1 VKLVGGRAGIL
12 FVIAAPSGTGK
23 STVAQNVL
31 ERVAGLEFSISYTT
45 RPPRDGEQDGKH
57 YHFVDPEQFE
67 QMRAEQAFL
76 EHAEVFGN
84 SYATGREETDNK
96 LGLGRDLLLDIDVQG
111 ARQVRRA
118 QIDAVSIMI
127 LPPDYATLATRLRDR
142 ASESEQ
148 QRARR
153 LAEAREELEEFDT
166 FDYLVVNEDLEIS
179 VTDIC
184 SIVRAE
190 RRRTRRIGG
199 DARRILATF
208 PE

>member
-1 VKLVGGRAGIL
+1 
-12 FVIAAPSGTGK
+12 
-23 STVAQNVL
+23 VANSVL
-31 ERVAGLEFSISYTT
+31 ERLDGLEFSISYTT
-45 RPPRDGEQDGKH
+45 RPPRDGEQHGKH

-67 QMRAEQAFL
+67 TMRAGQAFL
-76 EHAEVFGN
+76 EYAEVFGN
-84 SYATGREETDNK
+84 SYGTGREETEKK
-96 LGLGRDLLLDIDVQG
+96 LGVGQDLLLDIDVQG

-142 ASESEQ
+142 ASESEG

-166 FDYLVVNEDLEIS
+166 FDYLVVNQDLETS
-179 VTDIC
+179 VSDVC

-190 RRRTRRIGG
+190 RRRTQRIGG

-208 PE
+208 PD

>member
-1 VKLVGGRAGIL
+1 VVGGRAGIL

-23 STVAQNVL
+23 STVADSVL
-31 ERVAGLEFSISYTT
+31 ERLAGLEFSISYTT
-45 RPPRDGEQDGKH
+45 RPPRAGEQDGKH

-67 QMRAEQAFL
+67 RMRAGEAFL
-76 EHAEVFGN
+76 EYAEVFGN
-84 SYATGREETDNK
+84 SYGTGREETENK

-118 QIDAVSIMI
+118 QIDGVSIMI
-127 LPPDYATLATRLRDR
+127 LPPDYTTLANRLRDR
-142 ASESEQ
+142 ASENEG

-166 FDYLVVNEDLEIS
+166 FDYLVVNQDLEIS
-179 VTDIC
+179 VSDVC
-184 SIVRAE
+184 AIVGAE
-190 RRRTRRIGG
+190 RRRTRRIGS

-208 PE
+208 PD